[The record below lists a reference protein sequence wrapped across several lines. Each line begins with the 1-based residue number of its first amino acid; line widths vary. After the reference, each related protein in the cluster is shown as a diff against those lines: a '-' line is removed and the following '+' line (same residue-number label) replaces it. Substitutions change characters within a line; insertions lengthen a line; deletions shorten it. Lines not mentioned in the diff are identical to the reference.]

1 MIFSHTHTHTHT
13 SSLFIKY
20 IYIHTSTLT
29 IISTQRY
36 GPPGTGKTLIATV
49 LADQLNAHE
58 PLILSGPE
66 VFSQYVG
73 QSGAKIRQLFEP
85 AEKEWEEKGNASK
98 LHVIIIDEIDAMCK
112 NRSSQRGDAGSND
125 QVVNQ
130 LLAKMDGVN
139 SLNNVLMIGMTNRLE
154 EMDQALLR
162 PGRFE
167 VKVLIGIPDESGRAE
182 ILEIHTKDWK
192 KNGSLA
198 SDVSLRE
205 ISSKS
210 KNFTGAELKGLC
222 NAALSHALM
231 RISTRVNNNKNKKK
245 KKNKDEKEVD
255 PRTIKPTVTMEDFRK
270 ALREIVPIYGSKQS
284 DLQSLIRGWI
294 GEDVSPEHKNMHNA
308 LRRDIDRQRRASG
321 SNLSSLSLVTIL
333 LEGDR
338 GSGKTAISAYLALR
352 SGFPFARVVSFA
364 RDFAGLHEHQ
374 QAMRLREVF
383 EEAYKSKWSVILLD
397 DVEHIVHLSA
407 VVGSSVQYSNTLLLT
422 LCSLIRTPPPVG
434 HRLCVVGTTSQ
445 IRFLQA
451 LQVTNAFQTVIHVSK
466 LRDKPCL
473 RRIIARKLPRTR
485 EEVAVEIVNH
495 ISGLDGIPV
504 KSLLSCLERM
514 GLDNEVPTLEKWKTV
529 SYSVYPRMSSSSSS
543 SSSSSWSADVKKKKN
558 SNSSSSS
565 SRKDDEEESVLL

>member
-1 MIFSHTHTHTHT
+1 MRPKYYEYLT
-13 SSLFIKY
+13 SN
-20 IYIHTSTLT
+20 TTNN
-29 IISTQRY
+29 TQ
-36 GPPGTGKTLIATV
+36 V

-85 AEKEWEEKGNASK
+85 AEKEWEQKGNASK

-154 EMDQALLR
+154 DIDQALLR

-167 VKVLIGIPDESGRAE
+167 VKVLIGIPDESGRGE
-182 ILEIHTKDWK
+182 ILNIHTKYWK
-192 KNGSLA
+192 ENGSLA
-198 SDVSLRE
+198 SDVSIAE
-205 ISSKS
+205 IASKS

-231 RISTRVNNNKNKKK
+231 RISTRVNNKTKKK
-245 KKNKDEKEVD
+245 DDKEKVD
-255 PRTIKPTVTMEDFRK
+255 PRTIKPTVMMEDFRK
-270 ALREIVPIYGSKQS
+270 ALGEIVPIYGSKQS
-284 DLQSLIRGWI
+284 DLQSLIQGWI
-294 GEDVSPEHKNMHNA
+294 GEDVSPKHKSMHNS
-308 LRRDIDRQRRASG
+308 LRRDIDRQRRSSG
-321 SNLSSLSLVTIL
+321 SNLSSLSLLTVL
-333 LEGDR
+333 LEGER

-383 EEAYKSKWSVILLD
+383 EEAYKSKWSVIILD
-397 DVEHIVHLSA
+397 DVEHIIHLSA

-422 LCSLIRTPPPVG
+422 LCSLVRTPPPVG
-434 HRLCVVGTTSQ
+434 HRLCVVGTTSE

-451 LQVTNAFQTVIHVSK
+451 LRVTSAFRSVVNVPK
-466 LRDKPCL
+466 LADGVCL

-485 EEVAVEIVNH
+485 ENVAKSIVQR
-495 ISGLDGIPV
+495 IVSSGGIPV
-504 KSLLSCLERM
+504 KTLLACLERM
-514 GLDNEVPTLEKWKTV
+514 GLDNEVPTLEKWMNV
-529 SYSVYPRMSSSSSS
+529 AYPHRDRAAAIGGGTRRRDSSS
-543 SSSSSWSADVKKKKN
+543 AAIVKK
-558 SNSSSSS
+558 
-565 SRKDDEEESVLL
+565 DDDDDDDESVLI

>member
-1 MIFSHTHTHTHT
+1 M
-13 SSLFIKY
+13 
-20 IYIHTSTLT
+20 
-29 IISTQRY
+29 
-36 GPPGTGKTLIATV
+36 

-85 AEKEWEEKGNASK
+85 AEKEWEQKGNASK

-154 EMDQALLR
+154 EIDQALLR

-167 VKVLIGIPDESGRAE
+167 VKVLIGIPDESGRGE
-182 ILEIHTKDWK
+182 ILNIHTKYWK
-192 KNGSLA
+192 ENGSLA
-198 SDVSLRE
+198 SDVSIAE
-205 ISSKS
+205 IASKS

-231 RISTRVNNNKNKKK
+231 RISTRVNNKTKKK
-245 KKNKDEKEVD
+245 DDKEKVD
-255 PRTIKPTVTMEDFRK
+255 PRTIKPTVMMEDFRK
-270 ALREIVPIYGSKQS
+270 ALGEIVPIYGSKQS
-284 DLQSLIRGWI
+284 DLQSLIQGWI
-294 GEDVSPEHKNMHNA
+294 GEDVSPKHKSMHNS
-308 LRRDIDRQRRASG
+308 LRRDIDRQRRSSG
-321 SNLSSLSLVTIL
+321 SNLSSLSLLTVL
-333 LEGDR
+333 LEGER

-383 EEAYKSKWSVILLD
+383 EEAYKSKWSVIILD
-397 DVEHIVHLSA
+397 DVEHIIHLSA

-422 LCSLIRTPPPVG
+422 LCSLVRTPPPVG
-434 HRLCVVGTTSQ
+434 HRLCVVGTTSE

-451 LQVTNAFQTVIHVSK
+451 LRVTSAFRSVVNVPK
-466 LRDKPCL
+466 LADGVCL

-485 EEVAVEIVNH
+485 ENVAKSIVQR
-495 ISGLDGIPV
+495 IVSSGGIPV
-504 KSLLSCLERM
+504 KTLLACLERM
-514 GLDNEVPTLEKWKTV
+514 GLDMEFPHGEVDGIAALP
-529 SYSVYPRMSSSSSS
+529 S
-543 SSSSSWSADVKKKKN
+543 
-558 SNSSSSS
+558 
-565 SRKDDEEESVLL
+565 